1 MITSHKQSF
10 KQKINNKVVH
20 RLVVDHDSH
29 ITFYNRFVVTYMFYC
44 NYYGQDSNYIEM
56 LQTRILLL
64 LIIRAVVDGLITCTK
79 GL

>member
-1 MITSHKQSF
+1 M
-10 KQKINNKVVH
+10 
-20 RLVVDHDSH
+20 DHDSH

-56 LQTRILLL
+56 LHTRILLL